1 LDVKRSQLIDALAA
15 RFEGNK
21 KTAADALD
29 AVIDTITREVV
40 RGEKVVIKG
49 FGTFEKVLPKKSAV
63 KKGTEDAKK
72 SRRFVPRFSAAK
84 ELSGVVSGAIKLPKL
99 PQGRAASLE
108 SVKDLAGKVGEAV
121 GARASEAAAAVKKAP
136 ATSAPAGGAENAAP
150 AASGS
155 PAKKATSATSG
166 SGGEKAAPAASG
178 SPAKKATPATSA
190 SPAKKTAAKKA
201 PAKKT
206 AAQKAP
212 AKKITAQKAPAK
224 KTASKTAASKK
235 TPAKKATATRST
247 APAKATTPPPPA
259 PGSASPATPPTP
271 ES

>member
-136 ATSAPAGGAENAAP
+136 ATSAPPAPADGAEKAAP

-166 SGGEKAAPAASG
+166 SGGQKAAPAASG

-190 SPAKKTAAKKA
+190 SPAKKT
-201 PAKKT
+201 T
-206 AAQKAP
+206 AQKAP
-212 AKKITAQKAPAK
+212 AKKTTAQKTPAK